1 MDGLLILGTGILA
14 EEFFALAEHAGI
26 PVAGFV
32 ENLDR
37 NKADTSLCD
46 RPIVWVDDVP
56 RGARCVC
63 ALSTTKRILFI
74 SQLEGRVEYVNLVHP
89 SSIILP
95 RTTLGEGTIV
105 SCGVIIASNSLLG
118 KHIFLNRGVRIGHH
132 SRIGDFVT
140 IQPGANI
147 AGKTEIGDST
157 YIGMGAVIIERLRIG
172 RESIIAAG
180 AVVTKDV
187 PDHVLVAGNPAVIKK
202 ENIDAK

>member
-1 MDGLLILGTGILA
+1 MDGLFILGTKVLA

-32 ENLDR
+32 ENEDR
-37 NKADTSLCD
+37 NKAGTSLCD
-46 RPIVWVDDVP
+46 RPILWVDDVP

-63 ALSTTKRILFI
+63 ALSTMSRRFFI

-95 RTTLGEGTIV
+95 RTTLGVGTIV
-105 SCGVIIASNSLLG
+105 SCGVLVASNATIG
-118 KHIFLNRGVRIGHH
+118 KHVFLNRGARVGHH
-132 SRIGDFVT
+132 TRIGDFVA

-147 AGKTEIGDST
+147 AGMIEIGDAT
-157 YIGMGAVIIERLRIG
+157 YIGMGAVIIERLKIG

-180 AVVTKDV
+180 SVVTKDV

-202 ENIDAK
+202 ENINPR